1 MKTLQTIASMC
12 AALLMIAGCDAHI
25 ELPDKGLKVGDVM
38 YGNGTVM
45 PFDSAEAVRNGVIGV
60 VFYVNHD
67 IESNGVQG
75 YAVTLEE
82 TPALALCDTLGV
94 EQETSCDMEA
104 LDGSMNTFKIREKQ
118 TSDGIGSP
126 LGSYVTEN
134 SGNKGVFIP
143 SAKQLDI
150 LIKNRETVNLMMER
164 CNGDFVGTDNP
175 DCWYW
180 TSTEVKEKATE
191 YAWCYSMANGQLNET
206 LKNRVYPTRTII
218 EVRNCDGRK

>member
-45 PFDSAEAVRNGVIGV
+45 PFDSTEAVRNGVIGV

-104 LDGSMNTFKIREKQ
+104 LDGSMNTFKISQIMAEE
-118 TSDGIGSP
+118 GISSP
-126 LGSYVTEN
+126 LASYINNE
-134 SGNKGVFIP
+134 SSIDGAFIP
-143 SAKQLDI
+143 SAKQMDNLIENRDI
-150 LIKNRETVNLMMER
+150 VNKTLLKCEGQPIYT
-164 CNGDFVGTDNP
+164 NNS

-180 TSTEVKEKATE
+180 TSTEVKDKAI
-191 YAWCYSMANGQLNET
+191 YFAWCYSMANGQLNEAF
-206 LKNRVYPTRTII
+206 KNKIYPTRTII
-218 EVRNCDGRK
+218 EVKNCDGRK

>member
-1 MKTLQTIASMC
+1 M
-12 AALLMIAGCDAHI
+12 
-25 ELPDKGLKVGDVM
+25 
-38 YGNGTVM
+38 
-45 PFDSAEAVRNGVIGV
+45 
-60 VFYVNHD
+60 
-67 IESNGVQG
+67 
-75 YAVTLEE
+75 
-82 TPALALCDTLGV
+82 
-94 EQETSCDMEA
+94 
-104 LDGSMNTFKIREKQ
+104 
-118 TSDGIGSP
+118 
-126 LGSYVTEN
+126 
-134 SGNKGVFIP
+134 
-143 SAKQLDI
+143 DI